1 MLAPFRKTVD
11 THLPWAGRVYRL
23 ARDMGPA
30 GKFKQTSHGFRL
42 AGAPDISREN
52 FEEDSVP
59 VFLDCIETHDAV
71 VDIGANIGFYSCLA
85 SSRGKRVVAFEP
97 SRRNLRFL
105 FMNLWENEFRDVEVF
120 PLGLGPQRG
129 LSAIY
134 GFGGISSFVPGWA
147 QARKSRFEVV
157 PVATLDSIL
166 GKSFEGERLL
176 IKMDVEGFELEVL
189 KGASAVLNKNPR
201 PTWFLEILLRDPVI
215 PNGVNPRFQETFEVF
230 WKSGYQ
236 CCKLNHERTPVS
248 RDDVIRWQGQGFVD
262 DGTTNFLYR

>member
-1 MLAPFRKTVD
+1 MD

-23 ARDMGPA
+23 ARDKGPA
-30 GKFKQTSHGFRL
+30 GKFKQTSYGFRL
-42 AGAPDISREN
+42 AGAPDMSKED

-59 VFLDCIETHDAV
+59 VFLDCLETHDAV

-120 PLGLGPQRG
+120 PLGLGPRRG

-147 QARKSRFEVV
+147 QAQKSRFEVV
-157 PVATLDSIL
+157 PVTTLDSIL
-166 GKSFEGERLL
+166 GARFEKERLL
-176 IKMDVEGFELEVL
+176 IKMDVEGFELDVL
-189 KGASAVLNKNPR
+189 GGASATLSMHPR
-201 PTWFLEILLRDPVI
+201 PTWLVEILLCDAVI
-215 PNGVNPRFQETFEVF
+215 PGGVNPRFRDVFEGF
-230 WKSGYQ
+230 RSKGYQ
-236 CCKLNHERTPVS
+236 CRRLDQGQSPVS
-248 RDDVIRWQGQGFVD
+248 EEDVARWQAQGFVE
-262 DGTTNFLYR
+262 DGTTNFLFC